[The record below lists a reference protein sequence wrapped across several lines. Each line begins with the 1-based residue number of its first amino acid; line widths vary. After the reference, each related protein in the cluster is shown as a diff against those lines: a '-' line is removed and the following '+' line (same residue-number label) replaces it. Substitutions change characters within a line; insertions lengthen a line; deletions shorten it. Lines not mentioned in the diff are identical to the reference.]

1 MAAATGTRIDN
12 LMLQRCALVCA
23 ILILV
28 WMQEDLVA
36 LLGLGQTQRLSPPF
50 PLPPISAWRKGDA
63 TADIDLIVRTTSSDL
78 PFLLTML
85 NSVEIFLLDQGV
97 REVLVIFD
105 EEKTDD
111 HVGESFISAPPKKRT
126 FRLCAPYT
134 SSLKTN
140 DPL

>member
-1 MAAATGTRIDN
+1 MAATGTRIDN

-36 LLGLGQTQRLSPPF
+36 LLGLGQTQRLSAPPF
-50 PLPPISAWRKGDA
+50 PSSPISAWRKGDA

-85 NSVEIFLLDQGV
+85 TSVEIFLLDQGV

-105 EEKTDD
+105 EEKSDD
-111 HVGESFISAPPKKRT
+111 HLGES
-126 FRLCAPYT
+126 
-134 SSLKTN
+134 
-140 DPL
+140 